1 MKCPVKRRALFQKD
15 MLDKCSVEVKATTQN
30 IISSFLKEIKWNC
43 LISEGCERRKNI
55 QKKL

>member
-30 IISSFLKEIKWNC
+30 IISSFLKEIK
-43 LISEGCERRKNI
+43 
-55 QKKL
+55 